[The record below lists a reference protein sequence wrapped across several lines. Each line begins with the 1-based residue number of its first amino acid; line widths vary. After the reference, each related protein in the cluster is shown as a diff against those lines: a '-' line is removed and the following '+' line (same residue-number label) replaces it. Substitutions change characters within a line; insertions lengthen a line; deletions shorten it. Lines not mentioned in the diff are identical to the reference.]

1 MFLIPF
7 QVICLFQDGRIG
19 MEGKSIEPIDGLSG
33 SAEECAITASLEYE
47 GAIGITFSPAYDN
60 QEYSIC
66 NIILGSMCNPN
77 EDECLIKET
86 NDSSV
91 SCFLAGKFLS
101 LPKISFMIEILS
113 FFTVD

>member
-1 MFLIPF
+1 M
-7 QVICLFQDGRIG
+7 FQDGKIG
-19 MEGKSIEPIDGLSG
+19 MEGEGEGVWYGIEPINGISG

-47 GAIGITFSPAYDN
+47 GVIGITFSPANNN

-77 EDECLIKET
+77 QDECLIKET

-101 LPKISFMIEILS
+101 LPKLSFMIKIHS
-113 FFTVD
+113 FLR